1 MSEDFAAALN
11 ALETSVNTTMTGM
24 SNQIAGLIAENEDLK
39 YRLDNEKIRSMEW
52 YDLYSESVKENDR
65 ATQQM
70 ADLYNMVYKPERDKY
85 VNKKPEV
92 ITDSPPRPTLL
103 PAPSE
108 EQLRRSKRLRRTGPN
123 NVPYK
128 NPRDGTYPE

>member
-1 MSEDFAAALN
+1 MAEDFAAALS

-24 SNQIAGLIAENEDLK
+24 TSQIAGLIAENEDLK
-39 YRLDNEKIRSMEW
+39 YRLDNEKIRAMEW
-52 YDLYSESVKENDR
+52 YDLYSESVKENAR
-65 ATQQM
+65 IPQQL
-70 ADLYNMVYKPERDKY
+70 AALYNVVYKPQRDKY

-92 ITDSPPRPTLL
+92 STDSPPRPTLL

-128 NPRDGTYPE
+128 NPRDGTYAE